1 MLLLRVIDYP
11 NIAAPVDG
19 GFLGYKQDLVLRDN
33 PSFPKWE
40 IAVTHEPTRKIPTV
54 RTSPRYPRTQLPQL
68 SDRPKRLKTW
78 LRHNEDNRAQGR
90 PANDNTNGEKDI

>member
-40 IAVTHEPTRKIPTV
+40 IAVTHEPTRKIPTGSDITPLSPNS
-54 RTSPRYPRTQLPQL
+54 TSPVI
-68 SDRPKRLKTW
+68 
-78 LRHNEDNRAQGR
+78 G
-90 PANDNTNGEKDI
+90 